1 MSQTF
6 HLCLATD
13 TLAADAQT
21 LGVTIEDLQSIQVEV
36 IATLAQ
42 TNQIAQTAQITRS
55 AQQPEWYLQLDYHI
69 TLPLKLLAAQLD
81 WPTWQPTQV
90 DLQII
95 YGSKLALSA
104 F

>member
-36 IATLAQ
+36 IVTLAQ
-42 TNQIAQTAQITRS
+42 TNQIAQTANITRS
-55 AQQPEWYLQLDYHI
+55 TQQPEWYLQLDYHI
-69 TLPLKLLAAQLD
+69 TLPLKSLAAQLD
-81 WPTWQPTQV
+81 WPTWQSTQV
-90 DLQII
+90 GFAD
-95 YGSKLALSA
+95 
-104 F
+104 